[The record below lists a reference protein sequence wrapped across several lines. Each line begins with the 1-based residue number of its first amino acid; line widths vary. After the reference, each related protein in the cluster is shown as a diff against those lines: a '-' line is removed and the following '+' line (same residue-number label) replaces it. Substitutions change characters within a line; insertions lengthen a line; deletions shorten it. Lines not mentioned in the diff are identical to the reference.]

1 MIQATPFRAPLAAVR
16 VYAFLHGRLGALKAQ
31 LLREND
37 WARLSEARDFAEQQ
51 RVLLATSYR
60 PWVAE
65 TLDGTIRSLG
75 SALHQTAR
83 TVEWSVPPEAADFV
97 RAWARRNLLR
107 NLKTI
112 LKGKAL
118 GRTEDEIRAEL
129 LDLDPGT
136 SPQLPM
142 AALVRAPSIESVLD
156 LLEHTE
162 LQHWIH
168 EARRIYERDPTLFGL
183 EAALDR
189 LYYPELSSRIERL
202 KPWDRVV
209 ESLVGDEIDQV
220 NLMWLLR
227 YRLNYGLSPAETYYL
242 LVPVT
247 GRVRADELKR
257 LVRQETIAG
266 VAGQL
271 PEHPFAALMGRCRT
285 VWQVEVELLRYRA
298 RNARRHL
305 REAAFTLGEGLALL
319 VLREMEIRDLL
330 AVLEGVRFGRSRAE
344 IVEQLALLPFG

>member
-1 MIQATPFRAPLAAVR
+1 MG
-16 VYAFLHGRLGALKAQ
+16 VYAFLHGRLGAHKGQ
-31 LLREND
+31 LLRARD
-37 WARLSEARDFAEQQ
+37 WERLSEARSFAEQQ
-51 RVLLATSYR
+51 RLLAATSYR

-65 TLDGTIRSLG
+65 TLDGTLRSLG
-75 SALHQTAR
+75 GALHQTAR
-83 TVEWSVPPEAADFV
+83 AVEWSVPPEGADFI
-97 RAWARRNLLR
+97 RAWARRDLLR

-129 LDLDPGT
+129 LDPTT
-136 SPQLPM
+136 SPHLPITALLR
-142 AALVRAPSIESVLD
+142 AASVESVLD

-162 LQHWIH
+162 LRHWVH

-183 EAALDR
+183 EAGLDR
-189 LYYPELSSRIERL
+189 LYYPELRDRIERL
-202 KPWDRVV
+202 KPWDRAV
-209 ESLVGDEIDQV
+209 ETLVSDEIDQV

-247 GRVRADELKR
+247 GRVGADELKR

-266 VAGQL
+266 VAQQL
-271 PEHPFAALMGRCRT
+271 AAHPFGALLARSQAL
-285 VWQVEVELLRYRA
+285 WQVEVGLWRYRA
-298 RNARRHL
+298 QNARRVL

-319 VLREMEIRDLL
+319 VLREIEIRDLL

-344 IVEQLALLPFG
+344 IGEQLALVPVA

>member
-1 MIQATPFRAPLAAVR
+1 MIHATTFHPPLLAMR
-16 VYAFLHGRLGALKAQ
+16 GYAFLHGRLGALKAE
-31 LLREND
+31 LLRQSHWD
-37 WARLSEARDFAEQQ
+37 RLSEARGFPEQQ
-51 RVLLATSYR
+51 RLLLATSYR

-65 TLDGTIRSLG
+65 TLDGTLRSLG
-75 SALHQTAR
+75 GALHRSAHA
-83 TVEWSVPPEAADFV
+83 VEWSVPPEAADFI
-97 RAWARRNLLR
+97 RAWARRDLLR

-118 GRTEDEIRAEL
+118 GRTEEEIRAEL
-129 LDLDPGT
+129 LDVET
-136 SPQLPM
+136 SPQLPIT
-142 AALVRAPSIESVLD
+142 ALLRAPSVESVLD
-156 LLEHTE
+156 LLENTE
-162 LQHWIH
+162 VGHWTS

-189 LYYPELSSRIERL
+189 LYYPELRARIERL

-227 YRLNYGLSPAETYYL
+227 YRLNYRLSPAETYYL

-247 GRVRADELKR
+247 GRVAAEELKR

-271 PEHPFAALMGRCRT
+271 AEQPFGALISRCHA
-285 VWQVEVELLRYRA
+285 VWQVEVALWRYRA
-298 RNARRHL
+298 RNARRL
-305 REAAFTLGEGLALL
+305 IRDAAFTLGEGLALL
-319 VLREMEIRDLL
+319 VLREIEIRDLL

-344 IVEQLALLPFG
+344 IAEQLALVPAG

>member
-1 MIQATPFRAPLAAVR
+1 MPAVR
-16 VYAFLHGRLGALKAQ
+16 VYAFLHGRLGALKGQ
-31 LLREND
+31 LLRDDD
-37 WARLSEARDFAEQQ
+37 WVRLSETRGFAEQQ
-51 RVLLATSYR
+51 RLLLATSYR
-60 PWVAE
+60 QWVTE

-83 TVEWSVPPEAADFV
+83 TVEGSVPPEAADFV
-97 RAWARRNLLR
+97 RAWARRSVLR

-118 GRTEDEIRAEL
+118 ARTEDEIRAEL

-136 SPQLPM
+136 SPPLPL

-156 LLEHTE
+156 LLEHTD

-189 LYYPELSSRIERL
+189 LYYPELRNRIERL

-209 ESLVGDEIDQV
+209 EGLVADEIDQV

-242 LVPVT
+242 LIPVT
-247 GRVRADELKR
+247 GRVGADTLKR

-266 VAGQL
+266 VVGQL
-271 PEHPFAALMGRCRT
+271 PEYPFAALLCRCRT

-298 RNARRHL
+298 RNARRHV

-344 IVEQLALLPFG
+344 IIEQLALVPLG